1 MQAKLIVFVSAKA
14 RTCGQ
19 TIQCLRERPPKRGA
33 RRVSAQCGDFWR
45 LQAAG
50 EAAAE
55 LGGSGVKQG
64 DEEATSTDRRV

>member
-1 MQAKLIVFVSAKA
+1 MVSVGK
-14 RTCGQ
+14 
-19 TIQCLRERPPKRGA
+19 KRNQDPSL
-33 RRVSAQCGDFWR
+33 SAQCGDFWR